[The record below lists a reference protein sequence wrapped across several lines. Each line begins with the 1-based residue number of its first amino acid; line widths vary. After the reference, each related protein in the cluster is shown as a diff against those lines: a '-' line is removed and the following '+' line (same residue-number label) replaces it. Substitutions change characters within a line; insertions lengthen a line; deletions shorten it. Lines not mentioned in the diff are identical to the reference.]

1 MAPGV
6 SSNINIGVP
15 TKIQSPNSTLLTIV
29 LLAVVC
35 ALFGFFMVLPKKSEV
50 AVKYSQLQ
58 KLTTQNAGITSQL
71 NKLNEL
77 VGILQSH
84 PQDVK
89 ELDEA
94 LPLNGKTFDLQLLLE
109 SFANQSG
116 LAIGSINLSGNLGA
130 IVAGNTALLADPYS
144 ATRSLQTISGEA
156 YVIGTFPQLMDF
168 LKKVENS
175 DRIMQVSSLEVS
187 GDKNNGLALKINF
200 EAYYFSTK

>member
-1 MAPGV
+1 
-6 SSNINIGVP
+6 
-15 TKIQSPNSTLLTIV
+15 
-29 LLAVVC
+29 
-35 ALFGFFMVLPKKSEV
+35 MVLPKKSEV
-50 AVKYSQLQ
+50 AVKDSQLQ

-144 ATRSLQTISGEA
+144 ATRSLQTISGED

>member
-1 MAPGV
+1 M
-6 SSNINIGVP
+6 
-15 TKIQSPNSTLLTIV
+15 
-29 LLAVVC
+29 
-35 ALFGFFMVLPKKSEV
+35 
-50 AVKYSQLQ
+50 
-58 KLTTQNAGITSQL
+58 
-71 NKLNEL
+71 
-77 VGILQSH
+77 
-84 PQDVK
+84 
-89 ELDEA
+89 
-94 LPLNGKTFDLQLLLE
+94 LE